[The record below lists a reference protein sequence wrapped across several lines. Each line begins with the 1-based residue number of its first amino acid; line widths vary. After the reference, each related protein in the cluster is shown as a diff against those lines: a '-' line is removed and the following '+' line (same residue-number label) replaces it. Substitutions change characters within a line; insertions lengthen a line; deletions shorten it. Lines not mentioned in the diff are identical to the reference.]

1 MLISPEKERQ
11 GNYEQMCSVND
22 PESFWADSLCTH
34 QRLELIF
41 MSDLIPTNKRARKT
55 WLAGLSQHLTA
66 SNVGFA
72 FLSAQITDLEQR
84 CAAMRSRINRKRPE
98 RTPPSRA
105 YPV

>member
-1 MLISPEKERQ
+1 MLIFPEKERWEI
-11 GNYEQMCSVND
+11 YEEMCSVND

-55 WLAGLSQHLTA
+55 LLASLYSNLTA

-84 CAAMRSRINRKRPE
+84 CAAMRSRINNMRPGK
-98 RTPPSRA
+98 TAGRA
-105 YPV
+105 QPV

>member
-1 MLISPEKERQ
+1 
-11 GNYEQMCSVND
+11 MCSV
-22 PESFWADSLCTH
+22 ESTAGRSLPLCID
-34 QRLELIF
+34 QGAELIF

-84 CAAMRSRINRKRPE
+84 CAAMRSRITKRPG
-98 RTPPSRA
+98 RTASRA
-105 YPV
+105 QPA